1 MGTDHQSVQS
11 VAGKVSCNNTALLL
25 LKYMGSTNK

>member
-11 VAGKVSCNNTALLL
+11 VAGKVLCNNTAL
-25 LKYMGSTNK
+25 